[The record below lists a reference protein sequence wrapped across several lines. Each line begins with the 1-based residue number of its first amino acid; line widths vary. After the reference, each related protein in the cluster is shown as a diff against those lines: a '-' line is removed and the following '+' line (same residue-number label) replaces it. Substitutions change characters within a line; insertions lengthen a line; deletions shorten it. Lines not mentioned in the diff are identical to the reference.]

1 MLQEIFR
8 TLHFRISH
16 EECISGSMLIAPV
29 FFVILRAFKLDED
42 SALLTYVRQ
51 QLLPPSPRSPL
62 VVSQDGV
69 EEMNYQRNV
78 RKVVHKISCSS
89 SLLKLLVEVG
99 SKVGSKNDIKNSLS
113 CNTSMKNNVR
123 ELVDG

>member
-1 MLQEIFR
+1 ML
-8 TLHFRISH
+8 L
-16 EECISGSMLIAPV
+16 APV

-89 SLLKLLVEVG
+89 SLLKLMVEVG
-99 SKVGSKNDIKNSLS
+99 SKVGSKNGIKNSLS
-113 CNTSMKNNVR
+113 CNMSMTNNVR

>member
-1 MLQEIFR
+1 ML
-8 TLHFRISH
+8 L
-16 EECISGSMLIAPV
+16 APV

-89 SLLKLLVEVG
+89 SLLKLMVEVG

-113 CNTSMKNNVR
+113 CNMSMTNNVR

>member
-1 MLQEIFR
+1 
-8 TLHFRISH
+8 
-16 EECISGSMLIAPV
+16 MLIAPV

-113 CNTSMKNNVR
+113 CKTSMKNNVR

>member
-1 MLQEIFR
+1 ML
-8 TLHFRISH
+8 L
-16 EECISGSMLIAPV
+16 APV

-62 VVSQDGV
+62 VSQDGV

-113 CNTSMKNNVR
+113 CKTSMKNNVR

>member
-1 MLQEIFR
+1 ML
-8 TLHFRISH
+8 L
-16 EECISGSMLIAPV
+16 APV

-89 SLLKLLVEVG
+89 SLLKLMVEVG
-99 SKVGSKNDIKNSLS
+99 SKVGSKNGIKNSLS
-113 CNTSMKNNVR
+113 CNMSMTNNVR
-123 ELVDG
+123 ELADG

>member
-1 MLQEIFR
+1 ML
-8 TLHFRISH
+8 L
-16 EECISGSMLIAPV
+16 APV

-89 SLLKLLVEVG
+89 SFLKLLVEVG

-113 CNTSMKNNVR
+113 CNTSTKNNVR
-123 ELVDG
+123 ELVDV

>member
-1 MLQEIFR
+1 
-8 TLHFRISH
+8 
-16 EECISGSMLIAPV
+16 MLIAPV

-51 QLLPPSPRSPL
+51 QLLSPSPRSPL
-62 VVSQDGV
+62 VSQDGV

-113 CNTSMKNNVR
+113 CKTSMKNNVR